1 MKKTKIAAVALV
13 AAMALSMTACSET
26 EETAAEASA
35 EETVVE
41 TSEVTDE
48 TTVETNETDET
59 AVETEAESDIVKMW
73 ADLGDVAR
81 EDLPEE
87 LQTVV
92 DDFIASEFAESDVE
106 NVVYKGSFDVFT
118 NDYQYQYT
126 GFAFTA
132 TVDGEDTVL
141 YAIVNDDGS
150 YTYEIA
156 EDYEAAIA
164 EIELAITEAPVDASG
179 ETDEALIGTWEY
191 EDGGFSYVF
200 NDDGTGTYVLEGSDD
215 MTFTWGADGSTVSIT
230 YDGST
235 SPTNLEYSI
244 DGDQLTIIDSFGS
257 PVVYIST
264 ESAS

>member
-1 MKKTKIAAVALV
+1 MKKFLPVALAATMVFAAVGC
-13 AAMALSMTACSET
+13 SKTAETEAPEASET
-26 EETAAEASA
+26 VIEES
-35 EETVVE
+35 VVE
-41 TSEVTDE
+41 TSEVTEE
-48 TTVETNETDET
+48 TAVETDET
-59 AVETEAESDIVKMW
+59 AVETESDIVKMW
-73 ADLGDVAR
+73 SDLGDVAR

-87 LQTVV
+87 LQTMI
-92 DDFIASEFAESDVE
+92 DDFIASEFPEADVE

-132 TVDGEDTVL
+132 AVDGEDTVL

-150 YTYEIA
+150 YTYETA
-156 EDYEAAIA
+156 EDYETAIA
-164 EIELAITEAPVDASG
+164 EIELAATEAPVDASG